1 MDQARPS
8 QEHRLKRRALR
19 AALWL
24 AKLIH
29 FMPDVLRLPRRVEAY
44 VERRLD
50 ILAAFVIDLVIL
62 RAGALFRPYSRQRN
76 CAAVRRAAA
85 HRDVRARITYNLRAM
100 IGGQLRRELKAH
112 GLKARAEAILW
123 ALKNLD
129 QLAARF
135 VRRMRKGLSRRAT
148 AHTRAVLPHSTGMLR
163 GDVHPLIIASSAAF
177 DAAAPP

>member
-1 MDQARPS
+1 MDQAWPS
-8 QEHRLKRRALR
+8 QEHRLKRRALW
-19 AALWL
+19 ASLWL
-24 AKLIH
+24 AKLIY
-29 FMPDVLRLPRRVEAY
+29 FMPDVLRLPQRVQDY
-44 VERRLD
+44 LERRLD
-50 ILAAFVIDLVIL
+50 ALAAFVIDLVIL

-85 HRDVRARITYNLRAM
+85 RHDVRAHITYNLRAM

-148 AHTRAVLPHSTGMLR
+148 AHTRALLPHSAGILR
-163 GDVHPLIIASSAAF
+163 GDVHPLTIASCAAF
-177 DAAAPP
+177 DAVAPP